1 MRELDEIAHGRNF
14 SFETQPLRR
23 IDLIFK
29 MPKTP
34 TAVDSPRHASIR
46 KHMQENFAVD
56 ELMLLSAGTTA
67 DVCMVTLGTWEHQ
80 VNRNSTIPE
89 TGSAYTRR
97 LKLDIATRMLHA
109 VKGHVNGYI
118 PIGGGVYSSGFYTLL
133 GRYAVLQDAAYART
147 FVKDQDEKLENMHD
161 KLRAKWA
168 DNALGDAY
176 DITQCVEFT
185 DLVEQTLLDSYVYIA
200 VLTDE
205 ERLLFCLNV
214 LVNFEDGI
222 PIQNDKESIDLY
234 HAWLCTDR
242 LKLPPCTMP
251 LLKERRD

>member
-1 MRELDEIAHGRNF
+1 MGTSSEQKFDDTGDWF
-14 SFETQPLRR
+14 SIHSSAQARYCY
-23 IDLIFK
+23 
-29 MPKTP
+29 
-34 TAVDSPRHASIR
+34 SHAACSEGPCQR
-46 KHMQENFAVD
+46 VYSD
-56 ELMLLSAGTTA
+56 
-67 DVCMVTLGTWEHQ
+67 
-80 VNRNSTIPE
+80 R
-89 TGSAYTRR
+89 
-97 LKLDIATRMLHA
+97 
-109 VKGHVNGYI
+109 
-118 PIGGGVYSSGFYTLL
+118 GGVYSSGFYTLL